1 MNRPVALA
9 VMAILLGIPA
19 LAQKAKTPQF
29 SDLPAVVEK
38 ARVKTI
44 DFKRNP
50 DARSFRTRLS
60 EALKEGV
67 NFAGH
72 FVVTGWGC
80 GTGCVSGAIIDA
92 RTGNVFWP
100 EQFHD
105 IGVWYDENTYTDKPV
120 DYRKNSRLFV
130 VNGSPGTKEGEAD
143 KPQGTYYYEWKNNHL
158 RLIKVAA
165 RKAG

>member
-1 MNRPVALA
+1 MDRLVTSA
-9 VMAILLGIPA
+9 VLAILLAHPA
-19 LAQKAKTPQF
+19 HGQKVTTPRF
-29 SDLPAVVEK
+29 TDLPAAVER
-38 ARVKTI
+38 ARVKSI
-44 DFKRNP
+44 DFNRNP

-60 EALKEGV
+60 EAIKEGV

-72 FVVTGWGC
+72 FVVAGWGC
-80 GTGCVSGAIIDA
+80 GTGCVSGAIVDT

-105 IGVWYDENTYTDKPV
+105 IGVWYDENSYTDKPV

-130 VNGSPGTKEGEAD
+130 VNGSPGTKQGEAD
-143 KPQGTYYYEWKNNHL
+143 RPQGTYYYEWKNNRL
-158 RLIKVAA
+158 RLIRVIE